1 MKHESCPEL
10 YTCSRVKM
18 TPMIRVLLRCT
29 AAEAME
35 SICASCDV
43 QHAEEDGHEIYVS
56 PSGQEIAIVL
66 GDKCQQKE
74 EILVSTKADS

>member
-10 YTCSRVKM
+10 YTCPRVKM

-35 SICASCDV
+35 SICASCAAE
-43 QHAEEDGHEIYVS
+43 QAEEGGDDIYLS
-56 PSGQEIAIVL
+56 PSGQGIAVVF
-66 GDKCQQKE
+66 GDKCQRKE
-74 EILVSTKADS
+74 EILVGTQTGT